1 MKNKFTGAA
10 CLFLLLL
17 LAACSK
23 ERDIRTAIPSD
34 VKMVVAT
41 DFKALVKK
49 GGLTD
54 PKMAQSVK
62 KLIEE
67 NVPEEDRAFAGELL
81 DDPAGMGIDFDQ
93 PVYTFRTAKD
103 EIAVVAKL
111 ADKSDFKEFFSRI
124 WRGET
129 EVAWKSEDGFDY
141 DVQGDGVV
149 IMNDEL
155 AMIMMASSGSATSD
169 ALRLR
174 SMGWIN
180 QRPEDSFQATEDCE
194 KMDEEQG
201 DISSWMSME
210 IVPEEIKKMVPQ
222 MGLPRDVQLDDIH
235 YLVNLDF
242 EEGKVVL
249 HSEVLIANEAAAKHY
264 EEQAKI
270 LKPLDGK
277 FFPTGNASPWIWA
290 GVGIDGPKLYQQLR
304 ENAPVKQLLEGA
316 VFGFNIQKLISS
328 MDGDVAVSADIIPD
342 SSAGIFPLFT
352 VQAELDNDSI
362 LEDMDVMQQ
371 TLNMLGLN
379 MKKDSPRQYSLEQQK
394 MKLWLGVDKENH
406 FYCTSDANVL
416 QPDGKAADWAADAEG
431 CLFYMR
437 MDIHRSVEKQSSML
451 KSDPRLRVSMPIIEL
466 FDAVTLYAK
475 DANECRMEL
484 TAVDKDANLLQQILA
499 KVVSLYGTH

>member
-81 DDPAGMGIDFDQ
+81 DDPAGMGINFDQ
-93 PVYTFRTAKD
+93 PVYTFWTAKD

-155 AMIMMASSGSATSD
+155 AMITMASSGSATSD

-174 SMGWIN
+174 
-180 QRPEDSFQATEDCE
+180 RAR
-194 KMDEEQG
+194 KRRK
-201 DISSWMSME
+201 WMH
-210 IVPEEIKKMVPQ
+210 
-222 MGLPRDVQLDDIH
+222 LP
-235 YLVNLDF
+235 
-242 EEGKVVL
+242 
-249 HSEVLIANEAAAKHY
+249 
-264 EEQAKI
+264 
-270 LKPLDGK
+270 
-277 FFPTGNASPWIWA
+277 
-290 GVGIDGPKLYQQLR
+290 
-304 ENAPVKQLLEGA
+304 
-316 VFGFNIQKLISS
+316 
-328 MDGDVAVSADIIPD
+328 
-342 SSAGIFPLFT
+342 
-352 VQAELDNDSI
+352 
-362 LEDMDVMQQ
+362 
-371 TLNMLGLN
+371 
-379 MKKDSPRQYSLEQQK
+379 
-394 MKLWLGVDKENH
+394 
-406 FYCTSDANVL
+406 
-416 QPDGKAADWAADAEG
+416 
-431 CLFYMR
+431 
-437 MDIHRSVEKQSSML
+437 
-451 KSDPRLRVSMPIIEL
+451 
-466 FDAVTLYAK
+466 
-475 DANECRMEL
+475 
-484 TAVDKDANLLQQILA
+484 
-499 KVVSLYGTH
+499 